1 MPHTHLRFAF
11 IFILTSLSIYSFSQ
25 KKKQQL
31 PSADTAVKSASTP
44 TKLPT
49 NSTRKDIKSF
59 KEVISDKAIST
70 NGMFNIHKVE
80 DKYYFEIPDS
90 LLGRDILTVARISK
104 GAVGVRAG
112 INGYAGDEIGQ
123 NLVRFDKGPNNKL
136 FLKNISYQETGR
148 DSLAGMYWNVINS
161 NMQPIAAAFDI
172 KALSDDSSSI
182 VIDVTELLNGDN
194 ETLFFDNGFK
204 RILGIG
210 GAQSDKSYI
219 VTVKSFPENVEI
231 KTVKTFSRFG
241 GGGGMGQ
248 SPSAPQNATF
258 EINSS
263 LVLLPKVPM
272 QARYSDDRI
281 GYFTTQSITDFDLNP
296 QGIERIRFIRRF
308 RLEPKDEDMEKY
320 KRGELVEPKKPI
332 IYYIDPTTPKK
343 WIPYLIQGIND
354 WQVAFEKAG
363 FKNAIV
369 GKAAPTNL
377 QDSTWS
383 IDDARHNA
391 IIYKPSEIANAQ
403 GPTVIDP
410 RSGEIIETHI
420 NWYHNVM
427 TLLRSWY
434 MVQAAAADPRARKMQ
449 FDDELMG
456 ELIRTVSSHEVGH
469 TLGLLHNFGSS
480 STVPVEKLRDK
491 NYVEA
496 NGHTPSIMDYAR
508 FNYVAQPEDGIS
520 AKGFLPRIG
529 EYDKWAI
536 EWGYRLL
543 PQYKNSDEEKG
554 YLNKWAIEKLT
565 SNPHLWWGDG
575 ETNRDDPRCQTEDL
589 GDNAMKASSYGV
601 KNLQRIITNLPAWTK
616 ESNKDYSGLREVY
629 IQVVG
634 QFGRYIGHVSNNIG
648 GIERN
653 TKRVEQ
659 TGAVYSFSSK
669 AKQKEAVSW
678 LGKNVFTTPKWV
690 TSPHITSLINIA
702 PQTTIIGL
710 QDRALNNVFSAGT
723 ISKLLR
729 QEAETPTTA
738 YTFTEMATELRRNIF
753 SELANHQSIDIFRR
767 ALQKSFTE
775 KLIGLLES
783 SPPGFVI
790 TIGGTGGGGGFISPS
805 LGSTSDAI
813 SIAKAQLRTL
823 QTQIKT
829 SLPTYTDA
837 SSRNHLLDLSERIDL
852 ALKPR

>member
-1 MPHTHLRFAF
+1 MPHTFLRFAF
-11 IFILTSLSIYSFSQ
+11 LAVFCTYTSFSYGQ
-25 KKKQQL
+25 KNRSKPVIDTVAK
-31 PSADTAVKSASTP
+31 PSTTV
-44 TKLPT
+44 
-49 NSTRKDIKSF
+49 IKSSSSSNKREPKPF
-59 KEVISDKAIST
+59 KEIITDKAITSR
-70 NGMFNIHKVE
+70 GMFNIHKVE
-80 DKYYFEIPDS
+80 DRYFFEIPDS

-104 GAVGVRAG
+104 GAVGVRSG
-112 INGYAGDEIGQ
+112 INGYAGDEIGE
-123 NLVRFDKGPNNKL
+123 NLVRFEKGPDNRL

-161 NMQPIAAAFDI
+161 NMQPIANSFDI
-172 KALSDDSSSI
+172 KALSADSTGV
-182 VIDVTELLNGDN
+182 VIDVTEFLTGDN
-194 ETLFFDNGFK
+194 ETLFFDNGYK
-204 RILGIG
+204 RALGIG
-210 GAQSDKSYI
+210 GSQSDKSYI
-219 VTVKSFPENVEI
+219 LTVKSFKENIEMVS
-231 KTVKTFSRFG
+231 VKTFSRSG
-241 GGGGMGQ
+241 GGGFSMGQ
-248 SPSAPQNATF
+248 SQAAPQNATF

-296 QGIERIRFIRRF
+296 QGVERIRFIRRF
-308 RLEPKDEDMEKY
+308 RLEPKEEDLEKY

-332 IYYIDPTTPKK
+332 VYYIDPTTPKK
-343 WIPYLIQGIND
+343 WVPYLIQGIND

-369 GKAAPTNL
+369 GKEAPTNL

-391 IIYKPSEIANAQ
+391 IIYKPSEVANAQ

-427 TLLRSWY
+427 ALLRSWY
-434 MVQAAAADPRARKMQ
+434 MVQAAAADSRARKMQ

-491 NYVEA
+491 KYLET

-508 FNYVAQPEDGIS
+508 FNYVAQPEDGIA

-543 PQYKNSDEEKG
+543 PQYKNPDEEKD
-554 YLNKWAIEKLT
+554 YLNKLAIERLNA
-565 SNPHLWWGDG
+565 NPKLWWGDG
-575 ETNRDDPRCQTEDL
+575 ESNRDDPRSQTEDI
-589 GDNAMKASSYGV
+589 GDNAMKASTYGI
-601 KNLQRIITNLPAWTK
+601 KNLQRIIKNLPDWTK
-616 ESNKDYSGLREVY
+616 ETNKDYSNLREMY
-629 IQVVG
+629 IQVIS
-634 QFGRYIGHVSNNIG
+634 QFGRYIGHVSNNVA
-648 GIERN
+648 GIER
-653 TKRVEQ
+653 TQKRVEQ
-659 TGAVYSFSSK
+659 TGPVYVFTSK
-669 AKQKEAVSW
+669 AKQKEAVNW
-678 LGKNVFTTPKWV
+678 LLQNVFTTPRWV
-690 TSPHITSLINIA
+690 INENITGLINVG

-710 QDRALNNVFSAGT
+710 QDRALNNIVSGGT

-729 QEAETPTTA
+729 EEAETPTSA
-738 YTFTEMATELRRNIF
+738 YTFTEMMNDLRKGIF
-753 SELANHQSIDIFRR
+753 SELSSHKPIDIYRR
-767 ALQKSFTE
+767 ALQKSFAE
-775 KLIGLLES
+775 KTIGLLES
-783 SPPGFVI
+783 SPAGFVI
-790 TIGGTGGGGGFISPS
+790 TIGGSGGGGGFASPGLS
-805 LGSTSDAI
+805 STSDAI
-813 SIAKAQLRTL
+813 STAKAQLRTL
-823 QTQIKT
+823 QSQIKS
-829 SLPTYTDA
+829 SLPTFADA
-837 SSRNHLLDLSERIDL
+837 SSRNHLLDLSERIEL